1 MPRGKRKSKEEEEN
15 VSTAKTTPVE
25 KRTAKQTKTKGEKK
39 STSKTNPVV
48 EESLQVADAAS
59 HDKQINNESKNA
71 EVTKETKPTKPKM
84 HKNRKKITTEDILS
98 DIAIQ
103 YGDNETSVLEIVE
116 KVKQDCK
123 NKGYRKQ
130 VRRVS
135 MYVKPEDGKVYYALD
150 DTTDSVELF
159 DESSQSE

>member
-15 VSTAKTTPVE
+15 VSTDKTTPVE
-25 KRTAKQTKTKGEKK
+25 KRTAKQIKTKEE
-39 STSKTNPVV
+39 SLQVV

-59 HDKQINNESKNA
+59 HDKQINA

-150 DTTDSVELF
+150 DTTDSLELF
-159 DESSQSE
+159 DESNQSE